1 MTSSAVSR
9 KTLLLTVSLAIIG
22 GLSGCSLAVMAGKM
36 FFGDPKM
43 ISTFTSATGVD
54 LTDGDDTLLVICQAP
69 HLANDVPTLEY
80 DLTDGIL
87 RRLRQAGVKT
97 VPPDE
102 VSRWLDQNGGEFDD
116 VSELADQFDAD
127 YIAVVQIRE
136 IRFFEENSRDML
148 RGFAQA
154 AVSGYEVRSVDDR
167 RTAMQVFSNEFRT
180 KHPRFQPVPVHQKSE
195 RVFQKEFI
203 GQLSLQL
210 ARQFHDYR
218 MGDDY

>member
-1 MTSSAVSR
+1 MTRSAVSR
-9 KTLLLTVSLAIIG
+9 KTLLLTVSLAMFG

-43 ISTFTSATGVD
+43 ISTFTSVTGVD
-54 LTDGDDTLLVICQAP
+54 LTDGKHSLLVMCQAP
-69 HLANDVPTLEY
+69 QLANDVPTLEY

-87 RRLRQAGVKT
+87 KRLRQAGVKI

-102 VSRWLDQNGGEFDD
+102 VSRWLDENGGEFEN
-116 VSELADQFDAD
+116 VSELADEFDAD
-127 YIAVVQIRE
+127 YIAVVKLRQ
-136 IRFFEENSRDML
+136 IRFFEENSPDML
-148 RGFAQA
+148 RGFAEA
-154 AVSGYEVRSVDDR
+154 EVSGYEVRVADSQR
-167 RTAMQVFSNEFRT
+167 IAMQVFTNDFRT
-180 KHPRFQPVPVHQKSE
+180 EHPRFQPVSIHQKSE

-218 MGDDY
+218 MGDGF